1 MLFRCRNRHPLAR
14 DKFTLESLLL
24 WNSFFE
30 HGHFGTIE
38 KHFWKHLLSAKNK
51 GTTLKIVLSIYS
63 TCHNYACTLEQA
75 RFEIVFFCFLTVA
88 HATAP
93 RALGASTTAQLALL
107 AISLSKLKAKQISPP
122 YIRLEWRRKCSHM
135 QNCTHTWPY
144 SNNSK

>member
-1 MLFRCRNRHPLAR
+1 MLLRCRYRHPLAR

-93 RALGASTTAQLALL
+93 RALGAC
-107 AISLSKLKAKQISPP
+107 IN
-122 YIRLEWRRKCSHM
+122 
-135 QNCTHTWPY
+135 NCTARLTCHLFVTVEGKANI
-144 SNNSK
+144 STIHQIGMEEEM